1 MISNETLPINGDEIA
16 IYKVK
21 ITYCQELDCCQSV
34 EDYPEELQYLT
45 LESDDGG
52 GGKFI
57 RMKVGD
63 SGWSFSTIKDLE
75 EVLADFKKRSG
86 IKD

>member
-1 MISNETLPINGDEIA
+1 MISNETFPNNGDEIA

-34 EDYPEELQYLT
+34 KDYPEELQYLT

>member
-1 MISNETLPINGDEIA
+1 MISNETFPSNGDEIA

-52 GGKFI
+52 AGKFI

>member
-1 MISNETLPINGDEIA
+1 MISNETFPGNGDEIA

>member
-1 MISNETLPINGDEIA
+1 MISNETLPINGDKIA

-21 ITYCQELDCCQSV
+21 ITYCQELDCCQSAK
-34 EDYPEELQYLT
+34 DYPEELQYLT

-52 GGKFI
+52 AGKFI

>member
-1 MISNETLPINGDEIA
+1 MISNETYPSNGDEIA
-16 IYKVK
+16 IYEAK

-52 GGKFI
+52 AGKFI

>member
-34 EDYPEELQYLT
+34 EDYPEELQYLI

-52 GGKFI
+52 AGKFI

>member
-21 ITYCQELDCCQSV
+21 ITYCQELDCCQSAK
-34 EDYPEELQYLT
+34 DYSEELQYLT

>member
-52 GGKFI
+52 AGKFI

>member
-34 EDYPEELQYLT
+34 KDYPEELQYLT

-86 IKD
+86 IED